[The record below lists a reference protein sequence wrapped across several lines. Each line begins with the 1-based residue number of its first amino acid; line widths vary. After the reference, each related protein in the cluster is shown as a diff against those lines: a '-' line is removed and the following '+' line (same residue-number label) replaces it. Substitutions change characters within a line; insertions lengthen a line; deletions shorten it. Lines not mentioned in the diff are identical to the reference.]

1 MKKSSLTLLTLAGLM
16 TITSFVLA
24 SSQRDQQVRGLRTQ
38 RPSQGRI
45 QNRSFTRPRSVGL
58 LRMLEARQEEL
69 NISDEQLTK
78 IQELKLKQ
86 EENWVKQ
93 QNARNTQRLEQK
105 KLMLDRENLDYDRL
119 KALMLNNS
127 EIRAEQ
133 RIEGM
138 RQRDEIQNVLTTEQ
152 KEALQ
157 SLGQDRMGQR
167 RGSMR
172 SRVPSRDFRPRHF
185 RRAPEDI
192 PK

>member
-1 MKKSSLTLLTLAGLM
+1 
-16 TITSFVLA
+16 
-24 SSQRDQQVRGLRTQ
+24 
-38 RPSQGRI
+38 
-45 QNRSFTRPRSVGL
+45 
-58 LRMLEARQEEL
+58 MLEARQEEL
-69 NISDEQLTK
+69 NISDEQLAK

-105 KLMLDRENLDYDRL
+105 KLMLDRENLDYGQF
-119 KALMLNNS
+119 KALMIKNS
-127 EIRAEQ
+127 DIRAEQ

-138 RQRDEIQNVLTTEQ
+138 RQRDEIQNVLTPEQ
-152 KEALQ
+152 KEALRG
-157 SLGQDRMGQR
+157 LGRDRMGQR